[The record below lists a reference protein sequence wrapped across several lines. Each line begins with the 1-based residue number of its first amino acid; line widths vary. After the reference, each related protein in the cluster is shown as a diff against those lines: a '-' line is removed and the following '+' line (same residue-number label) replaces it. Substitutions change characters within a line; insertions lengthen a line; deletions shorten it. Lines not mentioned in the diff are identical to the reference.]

1 MPSPR
6 ETVGLTVCVKETRSQ
21 TFKTL
26 KPFIFS
32 ICCDGY
38 SFYIADPEERPVCLL
53 QRWKDCLTL
62 RRVTLATVILMSWA
76 FQCIKNPVYESCPL
90 MPACGFLMPEND
102 TSWLHAS
109 WSCIVDMSLRTQG
122 TWFLSVNIGCH
133 SFHPAPQGT
142 RDHLYHPSAPRN
154 SFFYSK
160 FRPYWRVLR
169 VWLAPED
176 CPPKFPWIFG
186 FVIIGL
192 PDDRV

>member
-62 RRVTLATVILMSWA
+62 RRVTLPTVILMSWA

-109 WSCIVDMSLRTQG
+109 WSCLWT
-122 TWFLSVNIGCH
+122 C
-133 SFHPAPQGT
+133 
-142 RDHLYHPSAPRN
+142 LYGPRALGF
-154 SFFYSK
+154 S
-160 FRPYWRVLR
+160 
-169 VWLAPED
+169 
-176 CPPKFPWIFG
+176 PWILDVTHFTLHRKEQEIICITLALQETASSTQNSGPSEGFWGFG
-186 FVIIGL
+186 WL
-192 PDDRV
+192 PKIVPQNSREFLVSW